1 MPCLPRTFLNFL
13 KNILISSSFSIFIV
27 QYSYPRYNGA
37 MTSHEHPSM
46 ESKGTQI
53 HLPLVS
59 RSSRGELN
67 DKVTYVS
74 QVRSPPLFTEPLNN
88 GQILGGSQMNLCNG
102 GAVSITGLVPKIPN
116 GYGDQKKP
124 MASLTHLPKRP
135 PVDIEFN
142 DLSYSVSEGRKRGYK
157 ALLKCI
163 NGKFRSGELTAIMGP
178 SGAGKS
184 TLMNILAGYKTSNV
198 SGSILINGK
207 ERNLRRFRKLSCYI
221 MQDDCLL
228 PHLTVKEAMNVSAN
242 LKLGKDMTV
251 QAKKIV
257 IDEIL
262 DTLGLVDASDT
273 RTINLSGGQR
283 KRLSIAL
290 ELVNN
295 PPVMFFDEPTS
306 GLDSSS
312 CFQCISLL
320 KSLARGGRTI
330 ICTIHQPSA
339 RLFEMF
345 DYLYTLSEGQ
355 CIYQGQ
361 VLGLVPFLSSM
372 SLHCP
377 SYHNPADYVME
388 VATGEH
394 GEWVHKLVMAVNKGN
409 CGRGQSTSTV
419 TQPQNSNFN
428 NQQTSKANN
437 TNKESNME
445 IVIDKPSC
453 TVIDMSETSVANL
466 EKPPLP
472 NTSNLAPVTC
482 TTSLLDSSE
491 SFSKKPVK
499 TGFPTS
505 SWKQFW
511 ILLKRTFR
519 SILRD
524 QMLTHLRLCSH
535 TVVGL
540 LIGFLYYD
548 IGQDAAKVMSNA
560 GCIFF
565 TVMFTM
571 FTAMMP
577 TILTFPTEMSVFVR
591 EHLNYWYS
599 LKSFYFAKTM
609 ADLPFQI
616 VFSGVYVIIVYFMT
630 GQPMQ
635 TDRVLMFTTI
645 NILTA
650 LVAQSLGLLI
660 GAAMK
665 IETGVYLG
673 PVTTIPVVL
682 FSGFFVN
689 FNAIPSYLQWLTYLS
704 YVRYG
709 FEGAMLS
716 VYGFDRA
723 KLQCSEAYCHFRSPQ
738 KFLEEMTMA
747 DANFWVDVGALSAFF
762 VFIRVISYLVLRF
775 KLKMMQ

>member
-1 MPCLPRTFLNFL
+1 MLASVTGGW
-13 KNILISSSFSIFIV
+13 V
-27 QYSYPRYNGA
+27 QGKLSQDGQCA
-37 MTSHEHPSM
+37 MTPGLKM
-46 ESKGTQI
+46 ESKSTQI
-53 HLPLVS
+53 HLPLIG
-59 RSSRGELN
+59 RGSRGELS
-67 DKVTYVS
+67 DKVTFSTVK
-74 QVRSPPLFTEPLNN
+74 SPEQLNN
-88 GQILGGSQMNLCNG
+88 GQLLGGSQMNLCNG
-102 GAVSITGLVPKIPN
+102 GAGTAAMTGLVPKVPN
-116 GYGDQKKP
+116 DCGDQKKP

-135 PVDIEFN
+135 PVDIEFSE
-142 DLSYSVSEGRKRGYK
+142 LSYSVSEGRKRGYK

-163 NGKFRSGELTAIMGP
+163 NGTFRSGELTAIMGP

-198 SGSILINGK
+198 TGSILINGK

-228 PHLTVKEAMNVSAN
+228 PHLTIREAMYVSAN

-251 QAKKIV
+251 AAKKIV

-262 DTLGLVDASDT
+262 EMLSLVEAADT
-273 RTINLSGGQR
+273 RTINLSGGQK

-345 DYLYTLSEGQ
+345 DFLYTLAEGQ
-355 CIYQGQ
+355 CIYQGK
-361 VLGLVPFLSSM
+361 VSGLVPFLSSM
-372 SLHCP
+372 NLHCP

-394 GEWVHKLVMAVNKGN
+394 GEWVHKLVMAVNKGS
-409 CGRGQSTSTV
+409 CGRAQSSCSSSSSSA
-419 TQPQNSNFN
+419 PQNCNFN
-428 NQQTSKANN
+428 NQTKNN
-437 TNKESNME
+437 VKKVEALQ
-445 IVIDKPSC
+445 IVIDKPTC
-453 TVIDMSETSVANL
+453 TVIDMSEPNL
-466 EKPPLP
+466 SIEKQNVP
-472 NTSNLAPVTC
+472 NATNLAPVTC

-491 SFSKKPVK
+491 SFTKKPIK
-499 TGFPTS
+499 AGFPTS
-505 SWKQFW
+505 GWKQFW

-548 IGQDAAKVMSNA
+548 IGHDAAKVMSNA

-599 LKSFYFAKTM
+599 LKAFYFAKTM

-716 VYGFDRA
+716 VYGFGRE
-723 KLQCSEAYCHFRSPQ
+723 KLHCSEPYCHFRNPDM
-738 KFLEEMTMA
+738 FLKEMTM
-747 DANFWVDVGALSAFF
+747 DKANFWVDVGALSAFF

>member
-1 MPCLPRTFLNFL
+1 
-13 KNILISSSFSIFIV
+13 
-27 QYSYPRYNGA
+27 
-37 MTSHEHPSM
+37 MTTNNKM

-53 HLPLVS
+53 HLPLIG
-59 RSSRGELN
+59 RGSRGELS
-67 DKVTYVS
+67 DKVMFS
-74 QVRSPPLFTEPLNN
+74 QVKSPPEQLNN
-88 GQILGGSQMNLCNG
+88 GQLLGGSQMNLCNG
-102 GAVSITGLVPKIPN
+102 GAGTLTGLVPKIPN

-135 PVDIEFN
+135 PVDIEFSE
-142 DLSYSVSEGRKRGYK
+142 LSYSVSEGRKRGYK
-157 ALLKCI
+157 ALLKGI
-163 NGKFRSGELTAIMGP
+163 NGTFRSSELTAIMGP

-228 PHLTVKEAMNVSAN
+228 PHLTVKEAMHVSAN

-251 QAKKIV
+251 NAKKIV
-257 IDEIL
+257 IEEIL
-262 DTLGLVDASDT
+262 EMLSLVEAGDT
-273 RTINLSGGQR
+273 RTINLSGGQK

-345 DYLYTLSEGQ
+345 DFLYTLAEGQ
-355 CIYQGQ
+355 CIYQGP
-361 VLGLVPFLSSM
+361 VPGLVPFLSSM
-372 SLHCP
+372 GLHCP

-394 GEWVHKLVMAVNKGN
+394 GDWVHKLVMAVNKGT
-409 CGRGQSTSTV
+409 CGRAQSSSSSSS
-419 TQPQNSNFN
+419 SNNCNYN
-428 NQQTSKANN
+428 NQTKNN
-437 TNKESNME
+437 VKKEALE
-445 IVIDKPSC
+445 IVIDKPTC
-453 TVIDMSETSVANL
+453 TVIDMSEPTLNTDK
-466 EKPPLP
+466 EKQIALP
-472 NTSNLAPVTC
+472 NATNLAPVTC

-491 SFSKKPVK
+491 SFTKKPVNS
-499 TGFPTS
+499 GFPTS
-505 SWKQFW
+505 GWKQFW

-519 SILRD
+519 SIMRD

-548 IGQDAAKVMSNA
+548 IGHDAAKVMSNA

-599 LKSFYFAKTM
+599 LKAFYFAKTI

-716 VYGFDRA
+716 VYGYGRE
-723 KLQCSEAYCHFRSPQ
+723 KLHCSEAYCHFRTPSL
-738 KFLEEMTMA
+738 FLKEMTM
-747 DANFWVDVGALSAFF
+747 DQANFWVDVGALSGFF
-762 VFIRVISYLVLRF
+762 VFIRIVSYLVLRF

>member
-1 MPCLPRTFLNFL
+1 
-13 KNILISSSFSIFIV
+13 
-27 QYSYPRYNGA
+27 
-37 MTSHEHPSM
+37 MTPGIKM
-46 ESKGTQI
+46 ESKSTQI
-53 HLPLVS
+53 HLPLIG
-59 RSSRGELN
+59 RGSRGDLN
-67 DKVTYVS
+67 DKVTFS
-74 QVRSPPLFTEPLNN
+74 QLKSPEQLNN
-88 GQILGGSQMNLCNG
+88 GQLTGGSQMNICNG
-102 GAVSITGLVPKIPN
+102 GAGTAAMTGLVPKVHN
-116 GYGDQKKP
+116 DCGDQKKP

-135 PVDIEFN
+135 PVDIEFSE
-142 DLSYSVSEGRKRGYK
+142 LSYSVSEGRKRGYK
-157 ALLKCI
+157 ALLKGI
-163 NGKFRSGELTAIMGP
+163 NGTFRSGELTAIMGP

-184 TLMNILAGYKTSNV
+184 TLMNILAGYKSSYVT
-198 SGSILINGK
+198 GSILINGK

-228 PHLTVKEAMNVSAN
+228 PHLTVREAMYVSAN
-242 LKLGKDMTV
+242 LKLGKDMTAA
-251 QAKKIV
+251 AKKIV

-262 DTLGLVDASDT
+262 EMLSLVEAADT
-273 RTINLSGGQR
+273 RTINLSGGQK

-345 DYLYTLSEGQ
+345 DFLYTLAEGQ
-355 CIYQGQ
+355 CIYQGR
-361 VLGLVPFLSSM
+361 VSGLVPFLSSM

-394 GEWVHKLVMAVNKGN
+394 GDWVHKLVMAVNKGG
-409 CGRGQSTSTV
+409 CGRGN
-419 TQPQNSNFN
+419 NSSSSSSASSAPAAAGPAPALAPAPTHNCNFN
-428 NQQTSKANN
+428 NHKTNVNN
-437 TNKESNME
+437 KDALQ
-445 IVIDKPSC
+445 IVVDKPTC
-453 TVIDMSETSVANL
+453 TVIDMSEPPLNT
-466 EKPPLP
+466 EKPAAG
-472 NTSNLAPVTC
+472 NLAPVTC

-491 SFSKKPVK
+491 SFTKKPVK
-499 TGFPTS
+499 AGFPTS
-505 SWKQFW
+505 GWKQFW

-548 IGQDAAKVMSNA
+548 IGHDAAKVMSNA

-599 LKSFYFAKTM
+599 LKAFYFAKTM

-635 TDRVLMFTTI
+635 TDRVLMFTAI

-716 VYGFDRA
+716 VYGFGRE
-723 KLQCSEAYCHFRSPQ
+723 KLHCSEAYCHFRNPDM
-738 KFLEEMTMA
+738 FLNEMTM
-747 DANFWVDVGALSAFF
+747 DKANFWVDVAALSAFF

>member
-1 MPCLPRTFLNFL
+1 MFQGFHQDGHT
-13 KNILISSSFSIFIV
+13 
-27 QYSYPRYNGA
+27 A
-37 MTSHEHPSM
+37 MTPSKKM

-53 HLPLVS
+53 HLPLMG
-59 RSSRGELN
+59 RGSRGEISE
-67 DKVTYVS
+67 KVMFT
-74 QVRSPPLFTEPLNN
+74 QVKTPDQLNN
-88 GQILGGSQMNLCNG
+88 GQLSAGSQMNLCNG
-102 GAVSITGLVPKIPN
+102 GAGAMTGLVPKVPN
-116 GYGDQKKP
+116 SEGDQKKP

-135 PVDIEFN
+135 PVDIEFL

-157 ALLKCI
+157 ALLKGI
-163 NGKFRSGELTAIMGP
+163 NGTFRSSELTAIMGP

-228 PHLTVKEAMNVSAN
+228 PHLTVREAMYVSAN
-242 LKLGKDMTV
+242 LKLGKDMTIN
-251 QAKKIV
+251 AKKIV

-262 DTLGLVDASDT
+262 EMLSLVEAGDT
-273 RTINLSGGQR
+273 RTINLSGGQK

-345 DYLYTLSEGQ
+345 DYLYTLAEGQ
-355 CIYQGQ
+355 CIYQGS
-361 VLGLVPFLSSM
+361 VRGLVPFLSSM

-394 GEWVHKLVMAVNKGN
+394 GDWVHKLVMAVNKGN
-409 CGRGQSTSTV
+409 CGRGQSSTSSSSSSV
-419 TQPQNSNFN
+419 PQNCNYN
-428 NQQTSKANN
+428 NQTKNN
-437 TNKESNME
+437 VKKEALE
-445 IVIDKPSC
+445 IVIDKPTC
-453 TVIDMSETSVANL
+453 TVIDMSEPTLNT
-466 EKPPLP
+466 EKQNALP
-472 NTSNLAPVTC
+472 NSTNLAPVTC

-491 SFSKKPVK
+491 SFTKKPQN

-505 SWKQFW
+505 GWKQFW

-524 QMLTHLRLCSH
+524 PMLTHLRLCSH

-599 LKSFYFAKTM
+599 LKAFYFAKTI

-716 VYGFDRA
+716 VYGFGRE
-723 KLQCSEAYCHFRSPQ
+723 KLHCSLPYCHYRSPSL
-738 KFLEEMTMA
+738 FLKEMTM
-747 DANFWVDVGALSAFF
+747 DKANFWVDVGALCGFF